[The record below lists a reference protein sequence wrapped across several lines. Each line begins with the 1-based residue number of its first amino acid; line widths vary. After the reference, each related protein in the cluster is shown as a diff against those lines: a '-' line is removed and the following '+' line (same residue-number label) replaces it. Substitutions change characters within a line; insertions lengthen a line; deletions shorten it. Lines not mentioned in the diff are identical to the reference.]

1 MTRSWDVGA
10 HLYGV
15 PVLARRLA
23 AGAVTL
29 LGLVGCA
36 ASGTTPAAV
45 PESPTAV
52 AEESPTVGASPT
64 LACDEPCY
72 GEAETVGMLSRD
84 VVVEASGVAASHR
97 TSGAYYVI
105 SDEPGTDEVVAVR
118 EDGRLVVRI
127 GVSGMSAENAEALA
141 VGPCGPSGSGQC
153 IFVGDIGDHV
163 GRADVVVY
171 RFPEPDLTAVMENAV
186 AADAVRYTYPD
197 APTDAEALIV
207 DDSGRPLIV
216 SKAAFD
222 EASATTGPTRLY
234 RGDPDGG
241 VLDLLGEVDLP
252 DPDRPVF
259 TGIAGNV
266 VTDASSTDGR
276 VLLRTYDQVL
286 EYRAPDAGAD
296 LGGFPGW
303 PLREVSAPSQI
314 QSEAVGYRP
323 DACGYVT
330 ISEFTG
336 SIAAVGCRPS

>member
-1 MTRSWDVGA
+1 MVRALGPRP
-10 HLYGV
+10 YGV
-15 PVLARRLA
+15 PVLLHRY
-23 AGAVTL
+23 AVGVITA

-36 ASGTTPAAV
+36 AVGGTEAENHGSRGAPADG
-45 PESPTAV
+45 
-52 AEESPTVGASPT
+52 SPTVSRSPT
-64 LACDEPCY
+64 TRTCAEPCY
-72 GEAETVGMLSRD
+72 GEPETVGRLSSD
-84 VVVEASGVAASHR
+84 VVVEASGVAASR
-97 TSGAYYVI
+97 STPGVYYVV
-105 SDEPGTDEVVAVR
+105 SDEPGTDEVVVVR
-118 EDGRLVVRI
+118 EDGTLVVRI
-127 GVSGMSAENAEALA
+127 GVDGMSAENAEALA

-153 IFVGDIGDHV
+153 VFVGDIGDHV
-163 GRADVVVY
+163 ARADVVVY
-171 RFPEPDLTAVMENAV
+171 RFPEPDLTAPTEHAV

-234 RGDPDGG
+234 RGDPEGG
-241 VLDLLGEVDLP
+241 VLDLLGEIDLP

-266 VTDASSTDGR
+266 VTDASTMDGR
-276 VLLRTYDQVL
+276 VLLRTYDQVVEFL
-286 EYRAPDAGAD
+286 APGAGAD
-296 LGGFPGW
+296 LGEFPGW
-303 PLREVSAPSQI
+303 PLRRVPAPSQI

-336 SIAAVGCRPS
+336 SIDAVGCRPS

>member
-15 PVLARRLA
+15 PVIARRLT

-36 ASGTTPAAV
+36 GSGTTPAAV

-52 AEESPTVGASPT
+52 AEESPTAGESPT
-64 LACDEPCY
+64 PACDQPCY
-72 GEAETVGMLSRD
+72 GGAETVGMLSRD
-84 VVVEASGVAASHR
+84 VVVEVSGVAASRR
-97 TSGAYYVI
+97 TSGVYYLV

-118 EDGRLVVRI
+118 EDGTLVARI
-127 GVSGMSAENAEALA
+127 SVDGMSAENAEALA
-141 VGPCGPSGSGQC
+141 VGPCDTTGPEPC
-153 IFVGDIGDHV
+153 VFVGDIGDHV
-163 GRADVVVY
+163 GRADVIVY
-171 RFPEPDLTAVMENAV
+171 RFPEPDLTAVTENAV

-207 DDSGRPLIV
+207 DGAGRPLIL
-216 SKAAFD
+216 SKAVFD

-266 VTDASSTDGR
+266 VTDASSTNGS

-286 EYRAPDAGAD
+286 EYRAPDTEAE

-314 QSEAVGYRP
+314 QSEAVGYRL

>member
-1 MTRSWDVGA
+1 M
-10 HLYGV
+10 
-15 PVLARRLA
+15 LARRLA

-241 VLDLLGEVDLP
+241 VLDPLGEVDLP

>member
-29 LGLVGCA
+29 LGLVACA